1 MTSSSNQRSI
11 NHKAIIQAVK
21 KYWGYD
27 QLRPLQIEAIQA
39 GLEHQDSLV
48 VLPTGAGKSLC
59 YQVPSLVANRTD
71 IVVSPLISLM
81 KDQVD
86 ALEACGYPAAALHSG
101 LSETERR
108 AIEAGM
114 AAGKYRLLF
123 VAPERLLT
131 PWFLALASRLN
142 VRAFAIDEA
151 HCISHWGHD
160 FRPEYRRLAAL
171 KEHFPKA
178 TIHAYTATAT
188 ERVRQDI
195 IAQLGLKRPR
205 VLVGRFDRPNLVY
218 RVIPRWD
225 LDAQVLEVINR
236 HSKEAAIVYC
246 ISRND
251 TERMAAVLKSKGV
264 NAAAYHAG
272 LDPSVRS
279 KTQED
284 FAAERLSVVVATVA
298 FGMGID
304 RSNVRCVIHAAMPKS
319 VEQYQQETGRAG
331 RDGLEAECVLFY
343 TPSDFYRWESLIT
356 KSNDENGQ
364 SAEVTEAQIELLR
377 DMQRFCSTQECR
389 HRALSRYF
397 GQDCDP
403 KDCGACDV
411 CFSPP
416 EHQENGAEIA
426 LQVISCIK
434 GLDFTFGVNYVV
446 DVLTGANTDRIRQS
460 RHHQLSEYGALKSL
474 HKDVVRD
481 ILYQMVEQ
489 GFLERTSGDRPVLRL
504 SPTSRDVLSGKIAVT
519 LLARKK
525 TLQVASSEQA
535 GWENVDRGL
544 FERLREVRRA
554 IATERG
560 VAAFIIL
567 GDATLRDLARMRP
580 TSIAAFARVKGIG
593 DRKVSDLGAQFV
605 AAIQAYCKEHELPA
619 DIAPSMT
626 PKVQT
631 PKVNREKQ
639 QAFDL
644 FDHGCSLDEVAAKTG
659 RARSTVAFYLEDY
672 IGERKPES
680 VAAWVGPES
689 YERIKTVVMQVG
701 GYFLRPVFEALDGEF
716 SYDEIRIVM
725 RHAGLR

>member
-1 MTSSSNQRSI
+1 M
-11 NHKAIIQAVK
+11 
-21 KYWGYD
+21 
-27 QLRPLQIEAIQA
+27 EAIQA

-48 VLPTGAGKSLC
+48 VLPTGGGKSLC
-59 YQVPSLVANRTD
+59 YQVPPLVANRTD
-71 IVVSPLISLM
+71 IIVSPLISLM

-101 LSETERR
+101 LSDAERR
-108 AIEAGM
+108 TIESGI

-131 PWFLALASRLN
+131 HGFLSLAKRLD

-160 FRPEYRRLAAL
+160 FRPEYRRLATL
-171 KEHFPKA
+171 KEYFPEA

-188 ERVRQDI
+188 DRVRQDI

-218 RVIPRWD
+218 RVIPRAD
-225 LDAQVLEVINR
+225 LDAQVFEVIQR
-236 HSKEAAIVYC
+236 HTSEAVIVYC

-251 TERMAAVLKSKGV
+251 TERMAAMLKAKGV

-272 LDPSVRS
+272 LDS
-279 KTQED
+279 KTRARTQED
-284 FAAERLSVVVATVA
+284 FAAEKIDVVVATVA

-304 RSNVRCVIHAAMPKS
+304 RSNVRCVIHAATPKS

-343 TPSDFYRWESLIT
+343 TPADFYRWESLLSRT
-356 KSNDENGQ
+356 VEESAQ
-364 SAEVTEAQIELLR
+364 TAEVTEAQIELLR

-389 HRALSRYF
+389 HRTLSRYF
-397 GQDCDP
+397 GQDYDR
-403 KDCGACDV
+403 KDCAACDM

-416 EHQENGAEIA
+416 EHLENSAEIA
-426 LQVISCIK
+426 RQVLSCIK
-434 GLDFTFGVNYVV
+434 GLGFAFGVNYVI
-446 DVLTGANTDRIRQS
+446 DVLTGANTERIRQS
-460 RHHQLSEYGALKSL
+460 RHHQLREYGILKSL
-474 HKDVVRD
+474 SKDVVRD

-489 GFLERTSGDRPVLRL
+489 GFLERTNSDRPVLRL
-504 SPTSRDVLSGKIAVT
+504 SRSSHDVLSGKVAVT
-519 LLARKK
+519 LLAPK
-525 TLQVASSEQA
+525 TTVQQASSEEA

-544 FERLREVRRA
+544 FERLRELRRA
-554 IATERG
+554 IAAERG

-567 GDATLRDLARMRP
+567 SDATLRDLGRSRP
-580 TSIAAFARVKGIG
+580 ANISSFGRVRGIG
-593 DRKVSDLGAQFV
+593 DRKVADFGGQFV
-605 AAIQAYCKEHELPA
+605 AAIRAYCSEHGLDTDIRTVIRPGRGDLAPTGQAVPA
-619 DIAPSMT
+619 PAKSA
-626 PKVQT
+626 
-631 PKVNREKQ
+631 KVNPEKQ
-639 QAFDL
+639 GAFVL
-644 FDHGCSLDEVAAKTG
+644 FDQGCSLEEVAAKTG
-659 RARSTVAFYLEDY
+659 RARSTVAGYLEDY

-680 VAAWVGPES
+680 VAAWVSQES
-689 YERIKTVVMQVG
+689 YDRIKTVVMQVG
-701 GYFLRPVFEALDGEF
+701 GSFLRPVFDALDGEV